1 MAGLL
6 QPLSGCNDEIKK
18 EYGARAT
25 QKKREKMK
33 SKKMLTIGLLLV
45 ALAAIVVIAA
55 PFNAPEKVE
64 TFCQVT
70 AGADIHAGWLVSIW
84 TNGLAYGAADTAGQ
98 VVLGRA
104 ESSVKAGSKLLV
116 KGGIFKYE
124 NKGVFAAKDLG
135 TLAYMWTNTTYT
147 AVGTAATADSDIKAG
162 TIVDIDT
169 AGVWIDTR
177 RQ

>member
-1 MAGLL
+1 
-6 QPLSGCNDEIKK
+6 
-18 EYGARAT
+18 
-25 QKKREKMK
+25 MK

-116 KGGIFKYE
+116 KGGIILRYE

-135 TLAYMWTNTTYT
+135 TLGVYVDQYHAYGGWYC
-147 AVGTAATADSDIKAG
+147 GDS
-162 TIVDIDT
+162 
-169 AGVWIDTR
+169 R
-177 RQ
+177 L